1 MPNILG
7 QNFIAGGRSA
17 LGQSLQK
24 AWTPPRVKSCL
35 TAFIRPPTAKSTP
48 RHWLPRLHS
57 RNFVS

>member
-24 AWTPPRVKSCL
+24 VWMPQQAKNCL
-35 TAFIRPPTAKSTP
+35 TASIRLPTAKSTLP
-48 RHWLPRLHS
+48 PSPPRLPFQNS
-57 RNFVS
+57 VN

>member
-24 AWTPPRVKSCL
+24 PGC
-35 TAFIRPPTAKSTP
+35 
-48 RHWLPRLHS
+48 HHG
-57 RNFVS
+57 